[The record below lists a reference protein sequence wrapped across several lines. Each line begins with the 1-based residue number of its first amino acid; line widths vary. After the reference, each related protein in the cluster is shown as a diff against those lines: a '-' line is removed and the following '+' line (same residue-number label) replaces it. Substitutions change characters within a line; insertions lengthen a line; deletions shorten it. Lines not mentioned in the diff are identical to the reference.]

1 MTIADWILLGSLA
14 VILITLVTSHILKNV
29 ILQKICE
36 CLMIPVFGA
45 LNILLLRDYLPD
57 SLHLIKITITA
68 LSLATISTIFLSLEK
83 IKLLRIFGRILILA
97 NVFCWIT
104 LYRIVFF
111 IHQVPLWLIILMTC
125 IYLAGTIT
133 AIILSGKQEIKFYV
147 LFAFSFALS
156 AYLHFC
162 SLIFLCYETA
172 GNSIML
178 FAGTS
183 LFAGLTVFHFIN
195 QTKLKIK
202 HAGIIRYSL
211 LVISQVLIAC
221 SNLLMI
227 GG

>member
-68 LSLATISTIFLSLEK
+68 LSLATISTIFLSFEK
-83 IKLLRIFGRILILA
+83 FKILRIFGRILILA

-104 LYRIVFF
+104 LYKSIFF
-111 IHQVPLWLIILMTC
+111 IHSVALWLIILMSC
-125 IYLAGTIT
+125 IYLAGTIA
-133 AIILSGKQEIKFYV
+133 AIILSGKQELRFYI
-147 LFAFSFALS
+147 LFALSFALS

-162 SLIFLCYETA
+162 SLIFICYEKT
-172 GNSIML
+172 GNAIML
-178 FAGTS
+178 FAGTTI
-183 LFAGLTVFHFIN
+183 FAALTAFHFIN
-195 QTKLKIK
+195 QAKLKIK

-221 SNLLMI
+221 SNILMI
-227 GG
+227 K